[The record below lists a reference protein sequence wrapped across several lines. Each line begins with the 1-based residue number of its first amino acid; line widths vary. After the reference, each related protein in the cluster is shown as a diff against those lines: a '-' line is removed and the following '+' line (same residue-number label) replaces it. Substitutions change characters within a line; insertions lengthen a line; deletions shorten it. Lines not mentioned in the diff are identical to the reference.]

1 MISEM
6 LRTSRWFYVQEPDWP
21 PGPRRRNSWYRKRVL
36 YAEIIRI
43 VKDSP
48 GIPTGEVARQ
58 LGRPYDYISPLLFH
72 LKHFGALR
80 YEPVGVERTDGLA
93 AFAGVQCVRQMLS
106 KLSSEKTKGPW
117 LRRLFRYQ
125 EWLMGKGYFG
135 SVTELLE
142 DCKRAGTEGKYRH
155 VDLMQEYLNSFRG
168 SVYYKDSIATIIR
181 GFYKKNRAELPREK
195 VTYDRSMLIM
205 APSSAEEY
213 IRPAEVWRMVGDG
226 RVPVRDKAMMAVVLT
241 MGLDEST
248 FATQFNYYAY
258 PQIVKM
264 LGADRDAWDVKRAP
278 VQVIL
283 LRPKTQNRFYGF
295 LPAKALVL
303 LRDWLNVRRDIMGSE
318 VAIRNEG
325 GVEVSDPLFVTS
337 KRRAADEAFVAKA
350 IRDASF
356 TSGVQQRR
364 PGVKRYRI
372 HGHEFRDTFRTT
384 CKVAGVDQAVAEFF
398 IGHSIDVLGYD
409 KSPWVYPEHF
419 RKQYLLV
426 EPYVCGEEQTVRVQ
440 EERRKELEDR
450 IKSLESSLARLTSE
464 LGRQVSSRS
473 QGRNGGTSSG
483 DPPKKVVKVEE
494 VDGYME
500 KGWEPVL
507 TLPDGRVVMSSGG

>member
-1 MISEM
+1 MISEV
-6 LRTSRWFYVQEPDWP
+6 LQTSRWFYLEELTLPDV
-21 PGPRRRNSWYRKRVL
+21 PRRRNSWYRKRTL
-36 YAEIIRI
+36 YKEIVEV
-43 VKDSP
+43 VKESP
-48 GIPTGEVARQ
+48 GISTGEVARK

-72 LKHFGALR
+72 LKKFGSLR
-80 YEPVGVERTDGLA
+80 YEPAGVERTDGLA
-93 AFAGVQCVRQMLS
+93 AFAGVPCVRQMLS

-125 EWLMGKGYFG
+125 EWLRGKGYFG

-142 DCKRAGTEGKYRH
+142 DCRRAETEGKYRH

-168 SVYYKDSIATIIR
+168 SVFYKDSITTIIK
-181 GFYKKNRAELPREK
+181 GFYRKNRAELPREK

-226 RVPVRDKAMMAVVLT
+226 RVPVRDKAIIAVVLA

-248 FATQFNYYAY
+248 FVRQFNYHAY
-258 PQIVKM
+258 PQIVKA
-264 LGADRDAWDVKRAP
+264 LGPDRNAWDVKRAP
-278 VQVIL
+278 VLVSL
-283 LRPKTQNRFYGF
+283 VRPKTQNRFYSF

-318 VAIRNEG
+318 VTIRDEG
-325 GVEVSDPLFVTS
+325 GVEVSDPLFVTA
-337 KRRAADEAFVAKA
+337 KRRPVDEAFVAKA

-398 IGHSIDVLGYD
+398 IGHSIDALGYD

-426 EPYVCGEEQTVRVQ
+426 EPYLCGEEQALRVQ
-440 EERRKELEDR
+440 EEKRKELEDR
-450 IKSLESSLARLTSE
+450 LKSLESSLARLTSE

-473 QGRNGGTSSG
+473 QGRSAGTSREG
-483 DPPKKVVKVEE
+483 PPKKVVRVEE

-507 TLPDGRVVMSSGG
+507 TLPDGRVVMSNGG